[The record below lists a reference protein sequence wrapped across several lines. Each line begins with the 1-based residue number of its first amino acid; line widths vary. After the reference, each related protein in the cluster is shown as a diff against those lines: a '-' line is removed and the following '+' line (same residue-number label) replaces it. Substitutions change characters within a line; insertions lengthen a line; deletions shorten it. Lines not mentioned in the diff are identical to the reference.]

1 MTRPRVLIVDD
12 SAFVRTVLA
21 RVLKGTGDIDVVG
34 TARDGDD
41 ALEQIAMHD
50 PDVVTLDLN
59 MPNRDGLDVLRE
71 LRGRARPRVLIVSVS
86 TIDST
91 QAVEALALGAVD
103 IVSKP
108 SALATDRLYEISSEL
123 TAKVLAAAPR
133 PARQAPEAAPAPRP
147 VVTGTGDLVMIGT
160 STGGPQAL
168 TRVLAALPGNL
179 EAAVAIVL
187 HIPVGFTEALARRLD
202 QGSQLEVVEAHDGV
216 RLSPGRAVLAR
227 AGMHLKVERVDD
239 HYIGRLDPLPLQP
252 HVPSVDELFASG
264 ARAAGRHALGVVL
277 TGMGED
283 GLSGARAI
291 AAAGGSLITES
302 ASTSV
307 VYGMPRVVY
316 EAGLGATAKPID
328 QVAQEIVGRVRA
340 R

>member
-1 MTRPRVLIVDD
+1 MTNPRVLIVDD
-12 SAFVRTVLA
+12 SAFVRTVLT
-21 RVLKGTGDIDVVG
+21 RVLKGTGEIDVVG

-71 LRGRARPRVLIVSVS
+71 LQGRPRPRVLIVSVS
-86 TIDST
+86 TIEST
-91 QAVEALALGAVD
+91 QAVEALALGAIDLVT
-103 IVSKP
+103 KP
-108 SALATDRLYEISSEL
+108 SALATDRLYEISAEL
-123 TAKVLAAAPR
+123 TAKILAAAPR
-133 PARQAPEAAPAPRP
+133 TAAPSTDVP
-147 VVTGTGDLVMIGT
+147 VAKTPIGQGDLVMIGT

-168 TRVLAALPGNL
+168 TRVLSALPGDL
-179 EAAVAIVL
+179 DAAIAVVL
-187 HIPVGFTEALARRLD
+187 HIPVGFTEARARRRD
-202 QGSQLEVVEAHDGV
+202 SSSALEVGAAYDGV
-216 RLSPGRAVLAR
+216 QLIPGRAVLAR
-227 AGMHLKVERVDD
+227 AGMHLHIERVDD
-239 HYIGRLDPLPLQP
+239 HYVGRLDPLPLQS
-252 HVPSVDELFASG
+252 HVPSVNELFASG
-264 ARAAGRHALGVVL
+264 ARAAGKRAIGVVL

-283 GLSGARAI
+283 GLIGAREI
-291 AAAGGSLITES
+291 AAAGGTLVTES

-316 EAGLGATAKPID
+316 EAGLGATSKPID

>member
-1 MTRPRVLIVDD
+1 MIRPRVLIVDD

-21 RVLKGTGDIDVVG
+21 RVLKATGEIDVVG

-41 ALEQIAMHD
+41 ALEQIQLHD

-59 MPNRDGLDVLRE
+59 MPNRDGLGVLRE
-71 LRGRARPRVLIVSVS
+71 LHGRARPRVIVVSVS

-91 QAVEALALGAVD
+91 QAVEALALGAID
-103 IVSKP
+103 LVSKP
-108 SALATDRLYEISSEL
+108 SALATDRLYEISTEL

-133 PARQAPEAAPAPRP
+133 TAPKGADTAPGVSAA
-147 VVTGTGDLVMIGT
+147 GCGDLVLIGT

-168 TRVLAALPGNL
+168 TRVLAGLPGDL
-179 EAAVAIVL
+179 EAAVAMVL

-202 QGSQLEVVEAHDGV
+202 QASPLEVVEAYDGI

-227 AGMHLKVERVDD
+227 AGMHLKVERIDD
-239 HYIGRLDPLPLQP
+239 HYIGRLDPLPFAP
-252 HVPSVDELFASG
+252 HVPSVNELFASG
-264 ARAAGRHALGVVL
+264 ARAAGKHAIGVVL

-283 GLSGARAI
+283 GLIGARDI
-291 AAAGGSLITES
+291 AGAGGTLVTES

-307 VYGMPRVVY
+307 VYGMPRAVF

>member
-1 MTRPRVLIVDD
+1 MTQPRVLIVDD

-21 RVLKGTGDIDVVG
+21 RVLKGTGEIDVVG

-59 MPNRDGLDVLRE
+59 MPNRDGLGVLRE
-71 LRGRARPRVLIVSVS
+71 LQGRARPRVIIVSVS

-103 IVSKP
+103 LVTKP
-108 SALATDRLYEISSEL
+108 SALATDALYDISSEL

-133 PARQAPEAAPAPRP
+133 PAPAAVAPAVEKTPSGR
-147 VVTGTGDLVMIGT
+147 GDLVMIGT

-168 TRVLAALPGNL
+168 TRVLAALPADLN
-179 EAAVAIVL
+179 AAVAMVL

-202 QGSQLEVVEAHDGV
+202 QGSALEVIEAHDGV
-216 RLSPGRAVLAR
+216 QLVPGRAVLAR
-227 AGMHLKVERVDD
+227 AGMHLRVERVDD
-239 HYIGRLDPLPLQP
+239 HYVGRLDPLPLQP
-252 HVPSVDELFASG
+252 HVPSVNELFASG
-264 ARAAGRHALGVVL
+264 ARAAGNRAIGVVL

-283 GLSGARAI
+283 GLAGAREI
-291 AAAGGSLITES
+291 AAAGGTLVTES

-316 EAGLGATAKPID
+316 EAGLGATSKPID

>member
-21 RVLKGTGDIDVVG
+21 RVLKGTGEIDVVG

-41 ALEQIAMHD
+41 ALEQIAAHD

-59 MPNRDGLDVLRE
+59 MPNRDGLEVLRE
-71 LRGRARPRVLIVSVS
+71 LHGRARPRVIIVSVS
-86 TIDST
+86 TIDSS
-91 QAVEALALGAVD
+91 QAVEALALGAIDLVT
-103 IVSKP
+103 KP

-123 TAKVLAAAPR
+123 TAKILAVAPR
-133 PARQAPEAAPAPRP
+133 APAKPSD
-147 VVTGTGDLVMIGT
+147 VVAAKPASSHGDLVMIGT

-179 EAAVAIVL
+179 DAAVAMVL

-202 QGSQLEVVEAHDGV
+202 NGSELEVLEAYDGV
-216 RLSPGRAVLAR
+216 QLIPGRAVLAR
-227 AGMHLKVERVDD
+227 AGMHLRVERVDD

-252 HVPSVDELFASG
+252 HVPSVNELFLSG
-264 ARAAGRHALGVVL
+264 ARAAGNRAIGVVL

-283 GLSGARAI
+283 GLSGAREI
-291 AAAGGSLITES
+291 AAAGGSLVTES

>member
-1 MTRPRVLIVDD
+1 MTRPRLLIVDD

-41 ALEQIAMHD
+41 ALEQIAEHD
-50 PDVVTLDLN
+50 PDIVTLDLN
-59 MPNRDGLDVLRE
+59 MPNRDGLEVLRE
-71 LRGRARPRVLIVSVS
+71 LHGRARPRVIIVSVS
-86 TIDST
+86 TIDSA
-91 QAVEALALGAVD
+91 QAVEGLALGAVD
-103 IVSKP
+103 LVTKP

-123 TAKVLAAAPR
+123 TAKILAIAPHSAPK
-133 PARQAPEAAPAPRP
+133 PAEPVPAKQA
-147 VVTGTGDLVMIGT
+147 GGQGDLVMIGT

-168 TRVLAALPGNL
+168 TRVLAALPGDLN
-179 EAAVAIVL
+179 AAVAMVL

-202 QGSQLEVVEAHDGV
+202 QGSALEVIEAYDGV
-216 RLSPGRAVLAR
+216 QLTPGRAVLAR
-227 AGMHLKVERVDD
+227 AGMHLRVERIDD

-252 HVPSVDELFASG
+252 HVPSVNELFSSG
-264 ARAAGRHALGVVL
+264 ARAAGKRAIGVVL

-283 GLSGARAI
+283 GLYGAREI
-291 AAAGGSLITES
+291 AAAGGTLVTES

-307 VYGMPRVVY
+307 VYGMPRVVF

-328 QVAQEIVGRVRA
+328 EVAQEIVGRVRA

>member
-21 RVLKGTGDIDVVG
+21 RVLKGTGEIDVVG

-59 MPNRDGLDVLRE
+59 MPNRDGLGVLRE
-71 LRGRARPRVLIVSVS
+71 LHGRARPRVLIVSVS
-86 TIDST
+86 TIDSR
-91 QAVEALALGAVD
+91 QAVEGLALGAVD
-103 IVSKP
+103 LVTKP
-108 SALATDRLYEISSEL
+108 SALATDRLYEISAEL
-123 TAKVLAAAPR
+123 TAKILAVAPR
-133 PARQAPEAAPAPRP
+133 VASPSADAPVAKTVSGSA
-147 VVTGTGDLVMIGT
+147 DLVMIGT

-168 TRVLAALPGNL
+168 TRVLSALPANL
-179 EAAVAIVL
+179 DAAVAMVL

-202 QGSQLEVVEAHDGV
+202 HSSPLEVVEAYDGV
-216 RLSPGRAVLAR
+216 QLIPGRAVLAR
-227 AGMHLKVERVDD
+227 AGMHLRVERVDD
-239 HYIGRLDPLPLQP
+239 HYVGRLDPLPLQS
-252 HVPSVDELFASG
+252 HVPSVNELFLSG
-264 ARAAGRHALGVVL
+264 ARAAGNRAIGVVL

-283 GLSGARAI
+283 GLAGAREI
-291 AAAGGSLITES
+291 AAAGGTLVTES

-307 VYGMPRVVY
+307 VYGMPRVVF
-316 EAGLGATAKPID
+316 EAGLGATSKPID
-328 QVAQEIVGRVRA
+328 QVAQEIVARVRA

>member
-1 MTRPRVLIVDD
+1 
-12 SAFVRTVLA
+12 
-21 RVLKGTGDIDVVG
+21 
-34 TARDGDD
+34 
-41 ALEQIAMHD
+41 
-50 PDVVTLDLN
+50 
-59 MPNRDGLDVLRE
+59 
-71 LRGRARPRVLIVSVS
+71 
-86 TIDST
+86 
-91 QAVEALALGAVD
+91 
-103 IVSKP
+103 
-108 SALATDRLYEISSEL
+108 
-123 TAKVLAAAPR
+123 
-133 PARQAPEAAPAPRP
+133 
-147 VVTGTGDLVMIGT
+147 MIGT

-179 EAAVAIVL
+179 NAAVAMVL

-202 QGSQLEVVEAHDGV
+202 KGSALEVIEAYDGV
-216 RLSPGRAVLAR
+216 ALTPGRAVLAR
-227 AGMHLKVERVDD
+227 AGMHLRVERVDD

-252 HVPSVDELFASG
+252 HVPSVNELFASG
-264 ARAAGRHALGVVL
+264 ARAAGDRAIGVVL

-283 GLSGARAI
+283 GLSGAREI
-291 AAAGGSLITES
+291 AAAGGSLVTES